1 LSEPLVVFRTI
12 DGLQTA
18 TCVIGEGQPVLTL
31 HGWGASLRNFWP
43 VAERLAPSGYQF
55 HLLDLPGFGETQ
67 LPPQTWGVADYVRF
81 VLAYLDSCGL
91 DRVAILGHS
100 FGGRI
105 SLVLA
110 AEYPA
115 RVTKMVLADSAGLR
129 TPPGIKLLL
138 RHALTRTF
146 RNTLDVL
153 GLQSLR
159 TRLQEAYN
167 RRYASSDYLAAGA
180 LRDTFLRVIDEDLAP
195 FAARIQA
202 PTVLIWGDQ
211 DLDTPLW
218 QGRKLEQL
226 IPDAGLIVFQG
237 AGHFAYQERL
247 EDYVRIVDHFLSK
260 GS

>member
-1 LSEPLVVFRTI
+1 M
-12 DGLQTA
+12 
-18 TCVIGEGQPVLTL
+18 
-31 HGWGASLRNFWP
+31 
-43 VAERLAPSGYQF
+43 APSGYQF
-55 HLLDLPGFGETQ
+55 HLLDLPGFGQTQ
-67 LPPQTWGVADYVRF
+67 LPPQPWGVADYVRF

-91 DRVAILGHS
+91 DQVAILGHS

-110 AEYPA
+110 ADYPA
-115 RVTKMVLADSAGLR
+115 RVSKMVLADSAGLR
-129 TPPGIKLLL
+129 TPPSLKFLL
-138 RHALTRTF
+138 RHAVARTF

-153 GLQSLR
+153 GLKSLR
-159 TRLQEAYN
+159 LRLQESYN
-167 RRYASSDYLAAGA
+167 RRYASSDYLTAGA
-180 LRDTFLRVIDEDLAP
+180 LRDTFLRVIDEDLAS

-247 EDYVRIVDHFLSK
+247 EDYVRIVDNFLSK

>member
-1 LSEPLVVFRTI
+1 LSEPSIVFRPI

-18 TCVIGEGQPVLTL
+18 TCVTGEGQPVLTL

-43 VAERLAPSGYQF
+43 VAERLAPNGYQF
-55 HLLDLPGFGETQ
+55 HLLDLPGFGQTQ
-67 LPPQTWGVADYVRF
+67 LPPRPWGVAEYVHF
-81 VLAYLDSCGL
+81 VLAYLDGSGL
-91 DRVAILGHS
+91 DQVAILGHS

-105 SLVLA
+105 SLMLA

-129 TPPGIKLLL
+129 PPPSVKFLV

-153 GLQSLR
+153 GLESLR
-159 TRLQEAYN
+159 TRLQAWYN
-167 RRYASSDYLAAGA
+167 RRYASLDYLTAGP
-180 LRDTFLRVIDEDLAP
+180 LRGTFLRIIDEDLASY
-195 FAARIQA
+195 AARIHA

-211 DLDTPLW
+211 DRDTPLW

-247 EDYVRIVDHFLSK
+247 EDYVRIVDHFLSE
-260 GS
+260 GN